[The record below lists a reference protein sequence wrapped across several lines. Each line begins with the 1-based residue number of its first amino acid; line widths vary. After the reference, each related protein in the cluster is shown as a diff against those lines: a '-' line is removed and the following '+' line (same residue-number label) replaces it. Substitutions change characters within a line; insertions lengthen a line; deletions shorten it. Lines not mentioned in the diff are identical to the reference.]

1 MMAEQPES
9 VSQFSPRAVRLTLI
23 AFFAVGTL
31 LLLWGT
37 VRASLV
43 RGVLN
48 NGALLSDVWFQ
59 VTLIDTYLAFM
70 TIFLWIAWKERTPF
84 RGVVWFLLIVTLG
97 NFAIGGYLIWQ
108 LVKLPQGR
116 SVADLLTHRAG

>member
-1 MMAEQPES
+1 MMTEQQPA
-9 VSQFSPRAVRLTLI
+9 SQFSPRTVRLALI

-43 RGVLN
+43 RGVLD

-70 TIFLWIAWKERTPF
+70 TIFLWIAWKERTPL
-84 RGVVWFLLIVTLG
+84 RGVVWLILIATLG

-108 LVKLPQGR
+108 LVKLPPGK
-116 SVADLLTHRAG
+116 SVADLLIDRAA